1 MEECKLKIIEK
12 FGEKDHWGDFE
23 LVSRKI
29 DELVTRGLMKLQR
42 LTMEKGIFD
51 HKSGNFVTEE

>member
-1 MEECKLKIIEK
+1 MEEYKLKLINK
-12 FGEKDHWGDFE
+12 FGEKDQWGDFE

-42 LTMEKGIFD
+42 LTMERGIFN
-51 HKSGNFVTEE
+51 HKSGNFVTKE